1 MLSGVYGQMGPIEGT
16 CDMWENLTLQI
27 TNVLH
32 MNALD
37 VSSMCTAMAAALEA
51 GIGRQI
57 GYFCKEEGDSV
68 QLCSN
73 KLTAAQLKDG
83 WLPKVLPQDTLE
95 KWSEYPFS
103 NHLVF
108 L

>member
-1 MLSGVYGQMGPIEGT
+1 
-16 CDMWENLTLQI
+16 
-27 TNVLH
+27 

-73 KLTAAQLKDG
+73 KPTAAQLKDG
-83 WLPKVLPQDTLE
+83 WLPKVLPQDTLWRNRASILFRSTLYFCE
-95 KWSEYPFS
+95 
-103 NHLVF
+103 L
-108 L
+108 